1 MSTELST
8 SAPKNSIKALLT
20 GDAFKEQVRLALPEH
35 LKPERFVR
43 IALTALNRTP
53 KLQQCTQQS
62 LFQCLLDLSSM
73 GLEPDGRRAH
83 LIPYKDQCTL
93 VVDYKGLVE
102 LVLRSGEVSTIH
114 ADVVCENDEFEY
126 SMGRITKHIPNL
138 RKPRGEVYAAYAHVV
153 MKDGG
158 VKDEVMSKDEI
169 ESIRKRSRSGTNGPW
184 VTDWNEMAKKTVFR
198 RCSKWLPLS
207 ADLRE
212 KIEKDDEDFPSRP
225 EVKVES
231 AVFVGEPEEEVQEAP
246 VAETEVVDS
255 PQDEL
260 SNLLAEKGVSAADFV
275 TWAVEEKHAPA
286 SVGELADLSDAKA
299 KAFIKGI
306 DAIVAAIKK

>member
-184 VTDWNEMAKKTVFR
+184 ITDWNEMAKKTVFR

-231 AVFVGEPEEEVQEAP
+231 AVFVGEPMQDEDPAQ
-246 VAETEVVDS
+246 VAEAEVVES
-255 PQDEL
+255 PQGEL
-260 SNLLAEKGVSAADFV
+260 ATLLAAKDIKESDFV
-275 TWAVEEKHAPA
+275 TWAVEEKHAP
-286 SVGELADLSDAKA
+286 SSTGELADLSEAKA

-306 DAIVAAIKK
+306 DAIVAALKK